1 MDRQKTQDVPEMP
14 KTNAKELLEQY
25 SLQVAQVS
33 RHDDET
39 TQAAKRHRQA
49 KLCQFLIGLY
59 CVLDPPSPL

>member
-1 MDRQKTQDVPEMP
+1 MDRQKNKMCRKCH